1 MAGKYD
7 LYVYH
12 DPQDG
17 KNKVRPGVVFE
28 TPKTVVKFRNLV
40 DPITVGTVTLTFP
53 PGLIKGYPNGTTQ
66 QIGKT
71 ANFQIDDNA
80 ADFYDYQVFVTSGPT
95 GKRRKKAYGGSDPGM
110 IIDA

>member
-7 LYVYH
+7 VYVYH
-12 DPQDG
+12 DPQDD
-17 KNKVRPGVVFE
+17 KFKVRPGVVFE

-40 DPITVGTVTLTFP
+40 DPITQGTVTLTFP
-53 PGLIKGYPNGTTQ
+53 PGLIKDYPNGGTTQ

-80 ADFYDYQVFVTSGPT
+80 ADFYDYQVTVTPPFD
-95 GKRRKKAYGGSDPGM
+95 KPKKAYGGSDPGM